1 MKHLGRALALIAV
14 LPASAFAQTAP
25 TTVQDILG
33 FLVTN
38 RGVETADFDKDREAA
53 EATRATLTRAL
64 LSAIAQTPIST
75 SSSGFTYRLNPA
87 LGTVERAS
95 ETFGPFFVER
105 ALTSGAGQA
114 SFGVTMQFASFTTL
128 DGYDLEAGTLVT
140 TANQFRDEATPFD
153 VEALTLNIATRTTTI
168 FGSYGVTDR
177 LDVAAAIPLVSLDIS
192 GSRINTYRGTSL
204 LQARATAETFGLAD
218 IAVRSKYRLTPE
230 GSAHAAAAVEVR
242 LPTGRE
248 EDLLGAG
255 TAALRVIGIGSAEVG
270 RTSLHGNV
278 TVGTGGIG
286 RELSFSGAVAH
297 AATPRVTLVGE
308 VLARRAAGAQ
318 AISEVIAP
326 HPRIAGV
333 DTVRLVP
340 GGSTQVVTLAVAGFK
355 WNVSGTWLLQGNVL
369 LPLTE
374 RGLTA
379 RYTPM
384 IALDYSFT
392 R

>member
-1 MKHLGRALALIAV
+1 MACVLVLAV
-14 LPASAFAQTAP
+14 SLPATAVAQTAP

-38 RGVETADFDKDREAA
+38 RGVGTEDFDKDRDAA
-53 EATRATLTRAL
+53 EATRATLARAL

-114 SFGVTMQFASFTTL
+114 SFGMTLQFASFTSL
-128 DGYDLEAGTLVT
+128 DGYDLEAGRLVT
-140 TANQFRDEATPFD
+140 TANKFRDEAEPFD
-153 VEALTLNIATRTTTI
+153 VEALTLSIATRTTTV
-168 FGSYGVTDR
+168 FGSVGLTDR
-177 LDVAAAIPLVSLDIS
+177 LDVAAAVPLVSLDIS
-192 GSRINTYRGTSL
+192 GSRINTYRGASL
-204 LQARATAETFGLAD
+204 LQARARAQTFGLAD
-218 IAVRSKYRLTPE
+218 IAVRSKYRLTPD
-230 GSAHAAAAVEVR
+230 GPFHAAAAVEVR
-242 LPTGRE
+242 LPTGRK

-255 TAALRVIGIGSAEVG
+255 DVALRVIGIGSAEVG
-270 RTSLHGNV
+270 RTSLHGNL

-286 RELSFSGAVAH
+286 RELSVSGAVAH
-297 AATPRVTLVGE
+297 AATPRLTLVGE
-308 VLARRAAGAQ
+308 VLARRTAGAQ
-318 AISEVIAP
+318 AIIEVVAP

-340 GGSTQVVTLAVAGFK
+340 AGGDQMATLAVAGVK
-355 WNVSGTWLLQGNVL
+355 WNVSGAWLLQGNVL
-369 LPLTE
+369 LPLTD